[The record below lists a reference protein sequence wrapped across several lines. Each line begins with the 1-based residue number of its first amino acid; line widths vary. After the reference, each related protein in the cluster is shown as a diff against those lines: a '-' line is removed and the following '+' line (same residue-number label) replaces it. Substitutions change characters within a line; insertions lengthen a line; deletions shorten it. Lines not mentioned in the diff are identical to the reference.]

1 VAELWD
7 ASIENTVRKLAY
19 GTILGA
25 LGGLLMFRA
34 PPSTP
39 PCCTH
44 SPHRVVLRT
53 ASSACRAACRTCV
66 SPCSMQAAG
75 RALAQARADALHS
88 PWTGTP
94 VARSA
99 IAGMGAGIG
108 IGMGYTDCKH
118 EFDQMAKDQAG
129 Q

>member
-1 VAELWD
+1 MASSSSSTGRPELRVAELWD
-7 ASIENTVRKLAY
+7 SSIENTIRKLAY

-25 LGGLLMFRA
+25 LGGLFLFR
-34 PPSTP
+34 
-39 PCCTH
+39 
-44 SPHRVVLRT
+44 
-53 ASSACRAACRTCV
+53 
-66 SPCSMQAAG
+66 
-75 RALAQARADALHS
+75 
-88 PWTGTP
+88 TP